1 MFLASLRNNTHL
13 RLVAV
18 QLSVLAVNMQHQTQ
32 RLLTHFDLHGLL
44 QGGVCN
50 ITCHLMV
57 FEVLQ
62 QAQSL
67 LTPFDL
73 RILIF

>member
-1 MFLASLRNNTHL
+1 MVFEILHQA
-13 RLVAV
+13 
-18 QLSVLAVNMQHQTQ
+18 QH
-32 RLLTHFDLHGLL
+32 LLTHFDLHGLL